1 MAVNMLA
8 QIAFPTVAL
17 ALTSGPSQPE
27 FSSFEPVATTNMVND
42 FSGDFVY
49 NIPIVEVPGANGAGY
64 PLTLSYHGGTTP
76 EEESSWVGYGWTMN
90 PGAINR
96 NKKGYPDDWNGQTV
110 TTFNQT
116 PSNKTATVG
125 GSVNAEFFSGDLGFG
140 LSGSL
145 RFNNFKGFGYTTGF
159 GLSFDDGSV
168 SLGYHIADGDGS
180 FSFAVS
186 PAGLLTEPKEKAK
199 TGEKTT
205 EGSGSKVKTKLK
217 VQGPTLVGTLDKLP
231 GSSYGYLTRNSA
243 ERPSA
248 VTGFSGDDYKLDI
261 AVCGTPYILQ
271 IGGSFDAWG
280 SYTVQTNWPAIN
292 NSSYGYMYSENAT
305 NGLMDYHL
313 EKATPYKKRD
323 VFLGVPINDADD
335 YGVTGEGLSGGFR
348 MFTHK
353 VGNYQPNN
361 VTSITRHWSVGVE
374 VELGMDFGGG
384 IDIPI
389 GWQKLEQEAWNGDL
403 TFTSEGSNDYDE
415 PVFCRFNND
424 LGGYV
429 QYGTSDQITRGG
441 LSSDEMILDKNQ
453 RSGRSSYI
461 GYNTIAKMQDY
472 FVYGS
477 DSIHYRSFSKDTVLN
492 KFIDRSESCLQSQ
505 IGEYSIVNED
515 GLRYSYSLPVFSRND
530 KNLAYGIPSS
540 LAWNDNSYLV
550 YHNVTGSQTSIVGE
564 TYNSPYATTY
574 LLTEITSP
582 DYIDRT
588 NNGPS
593 DDDFGGYT
601 RFAYNKEY
609 GSKLKTG
616 TDSTWYKWRIP
627 YNGLLYQKSDISNPT
642 DDLGTVSEGEKE
654 IYYLDSIITKTHVAV
669 FETSDRSDAIG
680 AVHNREKASA
690 TQTKGT
696 QHLKKL
702 DRIKLFARNG
712 NQLKLIKIINFSYDY
727 SLCKG
732 VINQDYPQTSGKLTL
747 KKVWF
752 EYEGIYNSKISPYEF
767 DYRYP
772 ETEYP
777 SEYSSLNVDTL
788 VTGGDTLKQNP
799 DYNKYNID
807 AWGNYQFSGKERYD
821 SMKTWI
827 DQTPALNFDPGAWQL
842 KNIILPSG
850 GEIHVQYEQDDY
862 CYVQNRDA
870 HVMASLTVVDDN
882 MYYLNC
888 SEMGVYTLAEKQE
901 LVNKINEIYANQAK
915 RIYFKFLY
923 KLVGNT
929 PPTLIESKCN
939 NEYITGYVYIQ
950 SAAIDGSNN
959 VYIELPNN
967 PDDKYLLPEKVC
979 KDFVHKERAGLL
991 TTIGDC
997 GCNVNVFSDDNP
1009 IHVVDRL
1016 TNYLF
1021 NLDLSYSTCNT
1032 MNPAL
1037 SYFRVPIVKDKKG
1050 GGIRVKRIML
1060 YDNGIESGNSS
1071 LYGSEYTYKFYD
1083 TNRKR
1088 WRSSGVATNEP
1099 STIREENV
1107 LVEAIERNHQT
1118 WLDKILSGTDKKQ
1131 TEGPLGE
1138 SLLPSPS
1145 VGYSRVVVS
1154 NIHSGVTSPGYTVKE
1169 FLTAY
1174 DKPFECEM
1182 TEIHEIPLYI
1192 PPVPIYNISLYVN
1205 DLKSSQGFLFK
1216 TNAMHGKPESTSSY
1230 AGNYSFEQ
1238 NVENASGMLVSSEQY
1253 TYFEPEEELPVIE
1266 KLSDFEKIGNLND
1279 LPKLPLGKES
1289 DLVIETR
1296 KIKDW
1301 NNAISLEMDISVGY
1315 TPPAIFLFQLT
1326 FAPYIN
1332 LMKSYLYSH
1341 ATSRIISYPAVV
1353 KSVLSY
1359 KDGIYHLTENKA
1371 FNKETGKPIIVS
1383 TRDGFDKMVSAQFN
1397 GTYKSVTIPA
1407 SLVYENMG
1415 QKAANERLYIP
1426 TSGHITLK
1434 LQQDVNDNF
1443 YISVNALDTTIVC
1456 KNVSKLAPGDLVL
1469 VKKIATPSSA
1479 LFNILS
1485 VSGSRIDLK
1494 KVYYSPVPTFV
1505 GDDISVEVI
1514 RSGHTNQLNAV
1525 AGTFT
1530 TYGADTVKVDTLME
1544 DVILN
1549 RQSLPEFLNQEFAN
1563 NDTLTANDILAAV
1576 PNSTLYGIVSGDTVI
1591 VSHNGDTLYFTI
1603 KNGAVIKCQDFF
1615 YNASSDIGT
1624 FVLDTNI
1631 SQLAYLSSGIWHPQ
1645 PQYPS
1650 CLKFAT
1656 DSIRT
1661 VTFKHVVAS
1670 GAQIYTNYWPYD
1682 TLRYYPYNTFEAN
1695 DYERGFLGKWRTE
1708 SIYAYKTPIKS
1719 VQTDSLLNYQTGM
1732 YDMELFNWK
1741 YPSANNSEKWLRT
1754 TKTNS
1759 YSPDGNALEEQ
1770 NILGIKSFA
1779 KYGYE
1784 RTLPYIVAKN
1794 CNYKYAMF
1802 ESYENIYGTDIL
1814 EDGMLIGNGTID
1826 TIISHS
1832 GRASLLLNHAG
1843 TDTLVIGNVSS
1854 ALSTDLLK
1862 RGISIKAWVRT
1873 DASNPDILAGKLK
1886 AQVWDAGGSTS
1897 YKSITMIRKALVG
1910 EWALYEGV
1918 IPGSVHTSDVKM
1930 VINYSFAGSENIWFD
1945 DIRVQPIDAQVVTY
1959 VYDVSTHRLVTSF
1972 DDQHFGL
1979 FYQYNA
1985 EGKLVRKLKETE
1997 RGMKTIQ
2004 ETQYNS
2010 TKKNRQ

>member
-1 MAVNMLA
+1 MAVNILA
-8 QIAFPTVAL
+8 QIAYPAVAF

-64 PLTLSYHGGTTP
+64 PLTLSYHAGTTP

-116 PSNKTATVG
+116 PSNKTAAVG
-125 GSVNAEFFSGDLGFG
+125 GAVDFEFFSGDVGFG
-140 LSGSL
+140 LNGSL
-145 RFNNFKGFGYTTGF
+145 RFNNYKGFGYTAGF

-186 PAGLLTEPKEKAK
+186 PAGLLSEPKEKA
-199 TGEKTT
+199 TSGEKKA
-205 EGSGSKVKTKLK
+205 EGNGSKVKAKMN
-217 VQGPTLVGTLDKLP
+217 VQAPTVVGILDKLA
-231 GSSYGYLTRNSA
+231 GSAYGYLTRNSV

-248 VTGFSGDDYKLDI
+248 VTGFSGDNYKLDLSL
-261 AVCGTPYILQ
+261 CFTPSQLQ
-271 IGGSFDAWG
+271 IGIALDGWG
-280 SYTVQTNWPAIN
+280 SYAVQTNWPAVN
-292 NSSYGYMYSENAT
+292 TPAYGYMYSKNAS
-305 NGLMDYHL
+305 NGLMDYHP
-313 EKATPYKKRD
+313 EKSTPYKKRD
-323 VFLGVPINDADD
+323 VFIGVPINDPDD
-335 YGVTGEGLSGGFR
+335 YGVTGEGLTGGFR
-348 MFTHK
+348 MFTRK
-353 VGNYQPNN
+353 VGHYQPNN
-361 VTSITRHWSVGVE
+361 VTSITKHWSVGAE
-374 VELGMDFGGG
+374 AELGLDIGVGL
-384 IDIPI
+384 DIPI
-389 GWQKLEQEAWNGDL
+389 GWQKLEQEAWEPDT
-403 TFTSEGSNDYDE
+403 TFTSEGSSNYDE
-415 PVFCRFNND
+415 PVFYRFNND
-424 LGGYV
+424 MGGYV
-429 QYGTSDQITRGG
+429 QYGTSDQITSGS
-441 LSSDEMILDKNQ
+441 LTSDEMTLHNNQ

-461 GYNTIAKMQDY
+461 GYNTNAKMLDY
-472 FVYGS
+472 FVYGN
-477 DSIHYRSFSKDTVLN
+477 DTIHYRSYSKDTVLN

-515 GLRYSYSLPVFSRND
+515 GQRYTYSLPVFSRND
-530 KNLAYGIPSS
+530 KSLAYGIPASV
-540 LAWNDNSYLV
+540 AWSNNSYLV
-550 YHNVTGSQTSIVGE
+550 YHNVASSQSTIVGE

-574 LLTEITSP
+574 LLTEITTP

-601 RFAYNKEY
+601 RFAYKKEY

-627 YNGLLYQKSDISNPT
+627 YSGLLYQKSDLSNPT

-669 FETSDRSDAIG
+669 FETSDREDALG
-680 AVHNREKASA
+680 AVHNRAKASA
-690 TQTKGT
+690 TQAKGT

-702 DRIKLFARNG
+702 DRIKLYARNG
-712 NQLKLIKIINFSYDY
+712 NHLKLIKIINFSYDY

-732 VINQDYPQTSGKLTL
+732 VINQEDPQTSGKLTL

-752 EYEGIYNSKISPYEF
+752 EYDGIYNSKISPYEF

-772 ETEYP
+772 DVEYP
-777 SEYSSLNVDTL
+777 DEYSSLKVDTI

-807 AWGNYQFSGKERYD
+807 AWGNYQLNGKERYD
-821 SMKTWI
+821 SMKTWV

-842 KNIILPSG
+842 KNIKLPSG

-862 CYVQNRDA
+862 CYVQNREA
-870 HVMASLTVVDDN
+870 QLMASITEVVDGN
-882 MYYLNC
+882 KYYLNC
-888 SEMGVYTLAEKQE
+888 SEMGIYTHEEKQE
-901 LVNKINEIYANQAK
+901 LVNKINTIYANKAK

-923 KLVGNT
+923 KLIGYAE
-929 PPTLIESKCN
+929 PTITESKCN

-950 SAAIDGSNN
+950 SAVLDGSDD
-959 VYIELPNN
+959 VYIQLPDN
-967 PDDKYLLPEKVC
+967 PDDKYLLPVKVC

-991 TTIGDC
+991 TSVGDC
-997 GCNVNVFSDDNP
+997 GCPVSIFSDDNP
-1009 IHVVDRL
+1009 IHVIDRL
-1016 TNYLF
+1016 KDYLF
-1021 NLDLSYSTCNT
+1021 SLDLSYESCLN
-1032 MNPAL
+1032 MNPEL

-1060 YDNGIESGNSS
+1060 YDNGIESGNNS

-1083 TNRKR
+1083 TDLKR

-1099 STIREENV
+1099 STMREENV

-1118 WLDKILSGTDKKQ
+1118 WIDKVLSGTDKKQ
-1131 TEGPLGE
+1131 AEGPLGE

-1145 VGYSRVVVS
+1145 VGYSRVVIS
-1154 NIHSGVTSPGYTVKE
+1154 NIHSGVTSPGYTIKE
-1169 FLTAY
+1169 FYTAY
-1174 DKPFECEM
+1174 DYPFQTEM

-1192 PPVPIYNISLYVN
+1192 PPVPIFGISLYVN
-1205 DLKSSQGFLFK
+1205 DMKSKQGFLFK
-1216 TNAMHGKPESTSSY
+1216 TNAMHGQPESVSNY

-1253 TYFEPEEELPVIE
+1253 TYFEPGEELPVIE
-1266 KLSDFEKIGNLND
+1266 KISDFEKIGNINS

-1301 NNAISLEMDISVGY
+1301 NNEMALEADASIGY
-1315 TPPAIFLFQLT
+1315 MPILVQITVSPS
-1326 FAPYIN
+1326 IN
-1332 LMKSYLYSH
+1332 LMKSYLYTH
-1341 ATSRIISYPAVV
+1341 ATSRIVSYPAVV
-1353 KSVLSY
+1353 KSVNSY
-1359 KDGIYHLTENKA
+1359 KDGIYHLSENRA

-1383 TRDGFDKMVSAQFN
+1383 TRDGFDKLVSENFD
-1397 GTYKSVTIPA
+1397 GTYKSITIPA
-1407 SLVYENMG
+1407 SFAYENMG
-1415 QKAANERLYIP
+1415 QKASNEKLYLP
-1426 TSGHITLK
+1426 TTADLELK
-1434 LQQDVNDNF
+1434 LQQDVNDN
-1443 YISVNALDTTIVC
+1443 YYLSILADTTSLEGKLVH
-1456 KNVSKLAPGDLVL
+1456 KLAPGDLVL
-1469 VKKIATPSSA
+1469 VWGTSAKA
-1479 LFNILS
+1479 LFHITS
-1485 VSGSRIDLK
+1485 VSGSRIDLNK
-1494 KVYYSPVPTFV
+1494 AYYSPDPSSMVNSNV
-1505 GDDISVEVI
+1505 NAEVI

-1530 TYGADTVKVDTLME
+1530 TYGADTVKIDTLME

-1549 RQSLPEFLNQEFAN
+1549 RQLLPDFLNQEFAIS
-1563 NDTLTANDILAAV
+1563 DTLTADDIMAAV
-1576 PNSTLYGIVSGDTVI
+1576 PGSTLYGIVSGDTVI
-1591 VSHNGDTLYFTI
+1591 LSHSGDTLYLTV

-1615 YNASSDIGT
+1615 YNTSDELGT

-1631 SQLAYLSSGIWHPQ
+1631 TQLAYLSSGVWNPL
-1645 PQYPS
+1645 PQYPG

-1656 DSIRT
+1656 DSFRI

-1670 GAQIYTNYWPYD
+1670 GAQTYGNSWLYD
-1682 TLRYYPYNTFEAN
+1682 TLKYYPYNTFPAN
-1695 DYERGFLGKWRTE
+1695 DYERGYLGKWRTE
-1708 SIYAYKTPIKS
+1708 SVYAYKTPVKS
-1719 VQTDSLLNYQTGM
+1719 VYTDSLLNYQTGM
-1732 YDMELFNWK
+1732 YDMQLFNWK
-1741 YPSANNSEKWLRT
+1741 YPAANNSEKWLRT

-1770 NILGIKSFA
+1770 NILGIKSSA
-1779 KYGYE
+1779 KYGYN
-1784 RTLPYIVAKN
+1784 RTLPYMVAKN
-1794 CNYKYAMF
+1794 CNYQYAMF
-1802 ESYENIYGTDIL
+1802 ESYENVYGADYL
-1814 EDGMLIGNGTID
+1814 EDGMLVGNGTID
-1826 TIISHS
+1826 TTISHS
-1832 GRASLLLNHAG
+1832 GRASLKLNNSG
-1843 TDTLVIGNVSS
+1843 TDTLVIGTIPS
-1854 ALSTDLLK
+1854 ALSTDLLS
-1862 RGISIKAWVRT
+1862 RGISMKVWVR
-1873 DASNPDILAGKLK
+1873 ASGNNPDILTGNLK
-1886 AQVWDAGGSTS
+1886 AQVWDAEVAIP
-1897 YKSITMIRKALVG
+1897 YKSITMVRKALVG

-1918 IPGSVHTSDVKM
+1918 IPGSVHTEDVQ
-1930 VINYSFAGSENIWFD
+1930 VVLNFSFEGSEEIWID
-1945 DIRVQPIDAQVVTY
+1945 DVRVQPIDAQVVNY
-1959 VYDVSTHRLVTSF
+1959 VYDIYTHRLLTSF

-2010 TKKNRQ
+2010 NKKDRE